1 MKRARDAAGIGVLRS
16 GVAQLGSQ
24 PLSKWYG
31 TTMPPGSRIRFADPS
46 FGPRALGGQGSL
58 AGRARWARGWGRPAT
73 PGSLALFDRKQ
84 KILRL
89 GCPRPGRQDRA
100 HLLSPQSEGLS
111 RQSEGFA
118 AAGRRL

>member
-46 FGPRALGGQGSL
+46 FGPRALGGQGSPGGQGSL
-58 AGRARWARGWGRPAT
+58 GTRLGAPGDTRFPRAVRPKARNST
-73 PGSLALFDRKQ
+73 PGMPHAPVGKTVRTFYHVNQ
-84 KILRL
+84 K
-89 GCPRPGRQDRA
+89 G
-100 HLLSPQSEGLS
+100 
-111 RQSEGFA
+111 
-118 AAGRRL
+118 